1 MQKKKDSIINI
12 DKIQKHAIKYLP
24 PDLFVNKISTV
35 KNCIVF
41 ISIYP
46 ETGPVTSSDWW
57 RPKDSG
63 AAMLRAHT
71 PGLIIGGTEKKLTNI
86 HQITSSSRS
95 LHRLFNRQKRE
106 KRDRCVKNKS
116 RITSNDIDT
125 VCTTPHDGLNNG
137 NRVQRQRG

>member
-95 LHRLFNRQKRE
+95 LHRFLIARKE
-106 KRDRCVKNKS
+106 KRGTGALK
-116 RITSNDIDT
+116 I
-125 VCTTPHDGLNNG
+125 
-137 NRVQRQRG
+137 NRELLLMIQTQYVQHLTIV

>member
-1 MQKKKDSIINI
+1 MQKKKNSIMNI
-12 DKIQKHAIKYLP
+12 DKIQQHTIKYLP

-95 LHRLFNRQKRE
+95 LHRFLIARKE
-106 KRDRCVKNKS
+106 KRGTGALK
-116 RITSNDIDT
+116 I
-125 VCTTPHDGLNNG
+125 
-137 NRVQRQRG
+137 NRELLLMIQTQYVQHLTMV

>member
-1 MQKKKDSIINI
+1 MQKKKEGFDHEYRQNLAAHN
-12 DKIQKHAIKYLP
+12 QKYLP

-95 LHRLFNRQKRE
+95 LHRLFNR
-106 KRDRCVKNKS
+106 
-116 RITSNDIDT
+116 
-125 VCTTPHDGLNNG
+125 
-137 NRVQRQRG
+137 